1 MPLGS
6 EHRLY
11 PNGKKIACI
20 LETPTRKKMC
30 IALDEKYRFIS
41 KKNAVSKSSQKLHSS
56 QFALKIPPQ
65 TSIILIYLI
74 KNSNPQPI
82 TNPR

>member
-1 MPLGS
+1 MSLGS

-20 LETPTRKKMC
+20 LETPMLKKMR
-30 IALDEKYRFIS
+30 IAIDNIPLYFKAPI
-41 KKNAVSKSSQKLHSS
+41 SKSSQKHHSP

-65 TSIILIYLI
+65 TSIISIYLI
-74 KNSNPQPI
+74 KNSTPQPI

>member
-1 MPLGS
+1 MSLGS

-20 LETPTRKKMC
+20 LETPMRKKMR
-30 IALDEKYRFIS
+30 IALDERYRFIS
-41 KKNAVSKSSQKLHSS
+41 KKNDIFKSSQNLHSP
-56 QFALKIPPQ
+56 QFVLKIPPQ

-82 TNPR
+82 TNTR